1 MINQSELASK
11 FTTDSFA
18 FGGAIGEKVS
28 TIIMTIG
35 MFIAG
40 FAIAFSTGWLLTLV
54 TLCSL
59 PAIGLAGYLYIYAIE
74 SIDKKSSKDYSK
86 AGGLAEQA
94 LSGIK
99 TVKQMNG

>member
-11 FTTDSFA
+11 FTTDSFS

-54 TLCSL
+54 TLCSI
-59 PAIGLAGYLYIYAIE
+59 PAIGFAGYLYIYSIEAI
-74 SIDKKSSKDYSK
+74 DAKSS
-86 AGGLAEQA
+86 
-94 LSGIK
+94 
-99 TVKQMNG
+99 